1 MAEIVNLNRV
11 KKARARTE
19 ADAEAAVNR
28 AKHGR
33 TRAEKAR
40 DAQAETQRNA
50 LLDGARKDPGTP
62 QV

>member
-11 KKARARTE
+11 KKAKAREE
-19 ADAEAAVNR
+19 AAAEAVANR

-40 DAQAETQRNA
+40 DALAEAQRNA
-50 LLDGARKDPGTP
+50 LLDGARKNPGEADR
-62 QV
+62 